1 MNEWQVGQATHMD
14 HFIIIFLIALAGIGI
29 GVGVAWY
36 RMPADD
42 GVPAQPPREAEASR
56 TPPNTDSVPEV
67 TALTLHAPA
76 VTEDSMDWLA
86 QAADEL
92 RTPLTVLRGQV
103 EFLRQHID
111 EASRHALLTVADRL
125 IHQVDNLEGLVEAW
139 TATAEQTD
147 DQRPTIARPTDLH
160 ALTRNLCARL
170 TKIDEPPFDLA
181 AGPALW
187 ALVDQPTLEHAIGVL
202 LRNARRASP
211 FGLVEVV
218 ARTLGEG
225 SSLRICLSVADRRAK
240 VRSRGTDLWEEL
252 ELDLVRVLVE
262 DLGGWLELEDRG
274 GGGAITSLWLPSRL
288 LIPMTGTLTNPR
300 LKRSA

>member
-1 MNEWQVGQATHMD
+1 MD

-36 RMPADD
+36 HLPTDEGM
-42 GVPAQPPREAEASR
+42 PAQPQREPLGRPSPYVA
-56 TPPNTDSVPEV
+56 DSDPDL
-67 TALTLHAPA
+67 TALTASAPSA
-76 VTEDSMDWLA
+76 SEDGMDWLA

-125 IHQVDNLEGLVEAW
+125 VNQVDNLEGLVEAW
-139 TATAEQTD
+139 TATAEHTD
-147 DQRPTIARPTDLH
+147 DQRPAVARPTDLH

-181 AGPALW
+181 PGPALW
-187 ALVDQPTLEHAIGVL
+187 ALVDQPTLEHAVGVL

-218 ARTLGEG
+218 ARTVGESG
-225 SSLRICLSVADRRAK
+225 NLRICLSVADRRAR

-274 GGGAITSLWLPSRL
+274 GGGAVTSLWLPSSL
-288 LIPMTGTLTNPR
+288 LIPMTGSLTNPH